1 MNGLIVVAVILY
13 GLVLSGLFIYGLNF
27 FYHSYLTHKHRGPD
41 PEPFPMD
48 HHPKVTCNCRPRMA
62 TGSASNPG
70 A

>member
-48 HHPKVTCNCRPRMA
+48 HHPKVT
-62 TGSASNPG
+62 
-70 A
+70 